1 MGCLAFF
8 SHKHLK
14 TPVQIQYNAADCG
27 VTCLSIL
34 LEFYQAPVNYFDL
47 KQQFHSGIKG
57 ASLDKIASVA
67 AQYGLMGQKKIYT
80 LERLQQVPI
89 DNKRPVIILMDH
101 QHFMLFEAINGNKI
115 YLNDPMLGR
124 VVYSEAEFL
133 KHFSCVGLLLEPTDQ
148 LTISKS
154 KPFIWQV
161 FKQPLLKNKSVY
173 CYISCLFFL
182 SIIPAVVSANYTH
195 IFVDFYLVRH
205 QHDMLIPLLSFI
217 CLFLILQISIQ
228 ACQHF
233 MMKKLQVRLNID
245 INRHFLRHLFGLPLQ
260 FFATKPVGDV
270 VNIINSNTELAFQLS
285 SRLLMSL
292 LAIVQCVIFILV
304 MLGFS
309 PLLTL
314 IVLLTFCLTFLV
326 SYCFRD
332 HLLMLHTVFRGQQA
346 TYYAM
351 TMNII
356 DMLPSIQ
363 RSGRGSAF
371 FRFWFQ
377 AFTGTQQTQQQL
389 ALINRII
396 QSLTQGFLGINALL
410 LISVGSFQV
419 IDQQLSLGALLGFI
433 LLAGLLH
440 GPISALSRLFALLV
454 SIRVNVD
461 RLQSVLA
468 EPRRQQTTVAN
479 QPVGWPET
487 TVALTFE
494 KLRIGYDSDLAPL
507 ITIPQLGILP
517 GEKIAIVGKSG
528 AGKSTLLN
536 AIRGLTPVMDG
547 QISLMGQPIESL
559 SEKEKCQLIAFIP
572 KLHKPVT
579 TPSVDRLL
587 GVAMSDLD
595 LAAPNVLAVKSL
607 FNARDLGA
615 FGSCHIQK
623 LALNLAQSPKLLL
636 LDEPDDQMDTKMAL
650 DLIKRLQ
657 TLPQTLLMIT
667 HNMQHLKHFDRIIW
681 IHNHQI
687 TCAPFEES
695 LKDNAFN
702 AFISGNA

>member
-8 SHKHLK
+8 SQRRLK

-34 LEFYQAPVNYFDL
+34 LEFYQAPVDYFDL

-57 ASLDKIASVA
+57 VSLDKIASVA
-67 AQYGLMGQKKIYT
+67 AQYGLIGQKKIYT
-80 LERLQQVPI
+80 LERLKQVHI

-101 QHFMLFEAINGNKI
+101 QHFMLFEAFNGNKI

-124 VVYSEAEFL
+124 VVYSEEEFL
-133 KHFSCVGLLLEPTDQ
+133 KHFSCVGLLLEATDQ
-148 LTISKS
+148 LTTSRS
-154 KPFIWQV
+154 KPFIWRV

-195 IFVDFYLVRH
+195 VFVDFYLIRH
-205 QHDMLIPLLSFI
+205 QNDMLIPLLSFI
-217 CLFLILQISIQ
+217 GIFLVLQLSIQ

-245 INRHFLRHLFGLPLQ
+245 INSHFLRHLFSLPLH
-260 FFATKPVGDV
+260 FFSTKPAGDL

-285 SRLLMSL
+285 SRLLMSF
-292 LAIVQCVIFILV
+292 LAIIQCVIFILV
-304 MLGFS
+304 MLSFS
-309 PLLTL
+309 SLLTF

-326 SYCFRD
+326 SYGFRD

-346 TYYAM
+346 TYYAV

-363 RSGRGSAF
+363 RSGRESAF
-371 FRFWFQ
+371 FRFWYQ
-377 AFTGTQQTQQQL
+377 AFTGIQQTQQQL
-389 ALINRII
+389 ALINQII
-396 QSLTQGFLGINALL
+396 QSITQGFLAINALL

-440 GPISALSRLFALLV
+440 GPISAVSRLFALLV

-468 EPRRQQTTVAN
+468 EPDRQHAKAVSQSIKSTESAVS
-479 QPVGWPET
+479 
-487 TVALTFE
+487 LTIDG
-494 KLRIGYDSDLAPL
+494 LRIGYDSDLASL
-507 ITIPQLGILP
+507 VDIQELRILP

-536 AIRGLTPVMDG
+536 TIRGLMPALAG
-547 QISLMGQPIESL
+547 KISLMDQPLESL
-559 SEKEKCQLIAFIP
+559 SEKERSQLIAFIP
-572 KLHKPVT
+572 KLHKPII
-579 TPSVDRLL
+579 TPSIKRLL
-587 GVAMSDLD
+587 QVDISDLD
-595 LAAPNVLAVKSL
+595 LKAPNILAVKSL
-607 FNARDLGA
+607 FNARDLGV
-615 FGSCHIQK
+615 FGSDTMQK
-623 LALNLAQSPKLLL
+623 IAFHLAQRPKLLL
-636 LDEPDDQMDTKMAL
+636 LDEPDDQLDTQMAL
-650 DLIKRLQ
+650 DLIERLQ

-667 HNMQHLKHFDRIIW
+667 HNMQHLKHFDRILW
-681 IHNHQI
+681 IHNRQI
-687 TCAPFEES
+687 ICAPFEES